1 MPIDITIIKSP
12 ENVSNAETSFTFSES
27 GGSLGRGP
35 DNTWVLD
42 DPDKYMS
49 SVHSRIGFEN
59 GRYILIDVSTN
70 GTFLNGSSEPLG
82 KGNKIILA
90 EGDRFVLSDYE
101 FIVNFR
107 DAHFPDAN
115 KANEDLLN
123 QPINQ
128 GPFPEANI
136 SENNDIGGATGENL
150 FSQNDPFAAP
160 ANNYVPLPDAMP
172 GFDTAETD
180 PLAVLDKASSNNN
193 QPPLQ
198 NNLFVNTL
206 TDDSAADRGRAMND
220 SVEWPN
226 SNIESGAIPDNW
238 YDDDE
243 PDDPATSSGHAVPSF
258 ETTLDH
264 PPDNSF
270 SNMEALAKLENER
283 LSLENENKKLITDVA
298 RLKQYIKKQNASSK
312 TGEQREKRT
321 ITAMDKTLIEALG
334 FSEKNLDTDKVLEIS
349 ETVGLLVRE
358 TMEGMMRVLSFR
370 KKIKEEF
377 RINVTT
383 IQPVENNPLKFSA
396 NIDDAMENMFIKE
409 NNAYKE
415 PIEAVREG
423 FQGIAE
429 HQVAV
434 LAGMQ
439 AAFRGM
445 LERFDPDTL
454 EKRFEKYKKS
464 GLIQIGKN
472 RKNWDSYKAY
482 HAELA
487 GNLDNSFQYLFG
499 YDFVQAYEEQMQR
512 LVIARN
518 TNTNKK

>member
-1 MPIDITIIKSP
+1 MPIEITIIKSL
-12 ENVSNAETSFTFSES
+12 ENVNNGETSYTFSES

-49 SVHSRIGFEN
+49 SVHSQIGFEN
-59 GRYILIDVSTN
+59 GQYVLIDVSTN
-70 GTFLNGSSEPLG
+70 GTFVNGSSKPLG
-82 KGNKIILA
+82 DGNKVILA
-90 EGDRFVLSDYE
+90 EGDRFIISDYE

-107 DAHFPDAN
+107 GVDNATDDA
-115 KANEDLLN
+115 LT
-123 QPINQ
+123 QPSDQ
-128 GPFPEANI
+128 GPFNDI
-136 SENNDIGGATGENL
+136 SEAAGESS
-150 FSQNDPFAAP
+150 FSPNAPFTAAV
-160 ANNYVPLPDAMP
+160 NNYMPMSDAIS
-172 GFDTAETD
+172 GFEIVETD
-180 PLAVLDKASSNNN
+180 PLAALDKASANNN
-193 QPPLQ
+193 RAPAQ
-198 NNLFVNTL
+198 NNLFADNSMADHGVAVN
-206 TDDSAADRGRAMND
+206 DAID
-220 SVEWPN
+220 WPS
-226 SNIESGAIPDNW
+226 SNIESGMIPNDWN
-238 YDDDE
+238 DDE
-243 PDDPATSSGHAVPSF
+243 PLTAPVVSPSHSTPAFDRTP
-258 ETTLDH
+258 DH
-264 PPDNSF
+264 LPDNRF
-270 SNMEALAKLENER
+270 LNVEALAKLENEY
-283 LSLENENKKLITDVA
+283 LALENENKKLMTEVA
-298 RLKQYIKKQNASSK
+298 RLKQYIKKQNASGK
-312 TGEQREKRT
+312 AKRQGGKRT
-321 ITAMDKTLIEALG
+321 ITTIDKTLIEALG
-334 FSEKNLDTDKVLEIS
+334 FSEKNLNQDKMLEIS

-396 NIDDAMENMFIKE
+396 NIDDAMENMFIKD

-454 EKRFEKYKKS
+454 EKRFEKYKKTS
-464 GLIQIGKN
+464 LIQLGKK
-472 RKNWDSYKAY
+472 RKNWESYKAY
-482 HAELA
+482 HTDLA

-512 LVIARN
+512 LVIARK

>member
-1 MPIDITIIKSP
+1 MPIEITIIKSP
-12 ENVSNAETSFTFSES
+12 GNVNNSETSRTFSES
-27 GGSLGRGP
+27 GGTLGRGP
-35 DNTWVLD
+35 GNTWVLD
-42 DPDKYMS
+42 DPEKYMS
-49 SVHSRIGFEN
+49 SVHARISFEN
-59 GRYILIDVSTN
+59 GQYILSDVSTN
-70 GTFLNGSSEPLG
+70 GTFVNGSPEPLG
-82 KGNKIILA
+82 GGNKVTLA
-90 EGDRFVLSDYE
+90 EGDRFIISDYE

-107 DAHFPDAN
+107 GTGSAGD
-115 KANEDLLN
+115 DLLS
-123 QPINQ
+123 PAT
-128 GPFPEANI
+128 GHSPFPEMDI
-136 SENNDIGGATGENL
+136 SGNNEIGDAAGESL
-150 FSQNDPFAAP
+150 FSPNDPFAAAP
-160 ANNYVPLPDAMP
+160 AGNYAPASDAMP
-172 GFDTAETD
+172 DFNMAETD
-180 PLAVLDKASSNNN
+180 PLAALDKASAHHH
-193 QPPLQ
+193 QP
-198 NNLFVNTL
+198 
-206 TDDSAADRGRAMND
+206 AAPGDPFAGSSMADHGVAIND
-220 SVEWPN
+220 AIDWPD
-226 SNIESGAIPDNW
+226 SNIESGMIPDDW
-238 YDDDE
+238 DADE
-243 PDDPATSSGHAVPSF
+243 PLDTPPAAPEHIASAF
-258 ETTLDH
+258 ENTPDH
-264 PPDNSF
+264 LPDNSF
-270 SNMEALAKLENER
+270 SNVEALAKLENEY
-283 LSLENENKKLITDVA
+283 LALETENKKLIKDIA
-298 RLKQYIKKQNASSK
+298 RLKEYIKKQNASGK
-312 TGEQREKRT
+312 TSEQGEKRRV
-321 ITAMDKTLIEALG
+321 TALDKALIEALG
-334 FSEKNLDTDKVLEIS
+334 FSEKNLDNDKMLEIS

-464 GLIQIGKN
+464 SLIQLGKN
-472 RKNWDSYKAY
+472 RKNWESYRAY

-512 LVIARN
+512 LVISRKASA
-518 TNTNKK
+518 NKK

>member
-12 ENVSNAETSFTFSES
+12 ESVNVSEASRTFFEN

-35 DNTWVLD
+35 DNTWILD

-49 SVHSRIGFEN
+49 SVHAQIDYQHGQ
-59 GRYILIDVSTN
+59 YILTDVSTN
-70 GTFLNGSSEPLG
+70 GTFVNGDTEPLG
-82 KGNKIILA
+82 SGNIIALT
-90 EGDRFVLSDYE
+90 EGDRFTISDYE
-101 FIVNFR
+101 FIVNVH
-107 DAHFPDAN
+107 D
-115 KANEDLLN
+115 ED
-123 QPINQ
+123 
-128 GPFPEANI
+128 
-136 SENNDIGGATGENL
+136 NDIGNASNDLLGQQVAPGAFEKNNSDAGEDL
-150 FSQNDPFAAP
+150 FSKGGPFSAP
-160 ANNYVPLPDAMP
+160 GNNHVPLSDAMP
-172 GFDTAETD
+172 GFDAAETD
-180 PLAVLDKASSNNN
+180 PLAALDKASADNN
-193 QPPLQ
+193 QKPTQ
-198 NNLFVNTL
+198 NNLFASVITGNSMANQGGAL
-206 TDDSAADRGRAMND
+206 ND
-220 SVEWPN
+220 SVDWPN
-226 SNIESGAIPDNW
+226 ANIESGIIPDNW
-238 YDDDE
+238 LDDDE
-243 PDDPATSSGHAVPSF
+243 SNEPVTQPDPIATLAGIPSNP
-258 ETTLDH
+258 L
-264 PPDNSF
+264 PDNSF
-270 SNMEALAKLENER
+270 SNMEALTKLENEH
-283 LSLENENKKLITDVA
+283 LALENENKKLMTEVA
-298 RLKQYIKKQNASSK
+298 RLRQYIKKQNADSK
-312 TGEQREKRT
+312 TNGQGEKRT
-321 ITAMDKTLIEALG
+321 VTTMDKTLIEALG
-334 FSEKNLDTDKVLEIS
+334 FSEKKLDQDKILEIS

-396 NIDDAMENMFIKE
+396 NIDDAMDNMFIKE

-464 GLIQIGKN
+464 SLIQLGKN
-472 RKNWDSYKAY
+472 RKNWESYKAY
-482 HAELA
+482 HTELA

-512 LVIARN
+512 LVIARKAD
-518 TNTNKK
+518 TNKK

>member
-1 MPIDITIIKSP
+1 MPIEITIIKSP
-12 ENVSNAETSFTFSES
+12 ENVSNGEMSYTFSES
-27 GGSLGRGP
+27 GGSLGRGL
-35 DNTWVLD
+35 DNTWVLN

-49 SVHSRIGFEN
+49 SVHSQISFEN
-59 GRYILIDVSTN
+59 GQYVLIDVSTN
-70 GTFLNGSSEPLG
+70 GTFVNGSSEPLG
-82 KGNKIILA
+82 GGNKAILS
-90 EGDRFVLSDYE
+90 EGDRFVISDYE

-107 DAHFPDAN
+107 GTHTST
-115 KANEDLLN
+115 EDLLTG
-123 QPINQ
+123 PADQ
-128 GPFPEANI
+128 GLF
-136 SENNDIGGATGENL
+136 NDINDAAGEGE
-150 FSQNDPFAAP
+150 FSPNDPFAAP
-160 ANNYVPLPDAMP
+160 PMNNHVPISDAMSE
-172 GFDTAETD
+172 FDMAETD
-180 PLAVLDKASSNNN
+180 PLAALDKASANNN
-193 QPPLQ
+193 QAPVQ
-198 NNLFVNTL
+198 NNPFADNSMADHGVAVN
-206 TDDSAADRGRAMND
+206 DAID
-220 SVEWPN
+220 WPS
-226 SNIESGAIPDNW
+226 SNIETGMIPDDWN
-238 YDDDE
+238 DDE
-243 PDDPATSSGHAVPSF
+243 LLTTPVASPSHSAPAPESTPDP
-258 ETTLDH
+258 L
-264 PPDNSF
+264 PDNSF
-270 SNMEALAKLENER
+270 SNVEALAKLENEY
-283 LSLENENKKLITDVA
+283 LALENENKKLMTDIA
-298 RLKQYIKKQNASSK
+298 RLKQHTKKQNDSGHPK
-312 TGEQREKRT
+312 GQGEKRT
-321 ITAMDKTLIEALG
+321 ISTMDKTLIEALG
-334 FSEKNLDTDKVLEIS
+334 FAEKNLDQDKMLEIS

-396 NIDDAMENMFIKE
+396 NIDDAMENMFIKD

-464 GLIQIGKN
+464 SLIQLGKN
-472 RKNWDSYKAY
+472 RKNWESYKTY
-482 HAELA
+482 HTELA

-512 LVIARN
+512 LVIARK
-518 TNTNKK
+518 TNTHKK

>member
-1 MPIDITIIKSP
+1 MPIEITIIKSP
-12 ENVSNAETSFTFSES
+12 EDVNNGETSYTFSES

-49 SVHSRIGFEN
+49 SVHSRISFEN
-59 GRYILIDVSTN
+59 GQYVLIDVSTN
-70 GTFLNGSSEPLG
+70 GTFVNGLPEPLG
-82 KGNKIILA
+82 GGNKVILS
-90 EGDRFVLSDYE
+90 EGDRFIISDYE

-107 DAHFPDAN
+107 GTHNATD
-115 KANEDLLN
+115 DLLTK
-123 QPINQ
+123 PTVLD
-128 GPFPEANI
+128 PFNDTKDAPEE
-136 SENNDIGGATGENL
+136 SL
-150 FSQNDPFAAP
+150 FSPNDPFAAP
-160 ANNYVPLPDAMP
+160 PVNNHVPMSDAMS
-172 GFDTAETD
+172 GFDIEETD
-180 PLAVLDKASSNNN
+180 PLAALDKASASNN
-193 QPPLQ
+193 QAPVQ
-198 NNLFVNTL
+198 NNPFADNSMANHGVAVN
-206 TDDSAADRGRAMND
+206 DAID
-220 SVEWPN
+220 WPS
-226 SNIESGAIPDNW
+226 SNIESGMIPDDWN
-238 YDDDE
+238 DDE
-243 PDDPATSSGHAVPSF
+243 PLTASVVSPGHNAPAVESTPEH
-258 ETTLDH
+258 L
-264 PPDNSF
+264 PDNSF
-270 SNMEALAKLENER
+270 SNVEALAKLENEY
-283 LSLENENKKLITDVA
+283 LALENENKKLLTDVA
-298 RLKQYIKKQNASSK
+298 RLKQYIKKQNAGGSAK
-312 TGEQREKRT
+312 GQGEKRT
-321 ITAMDKTLIEALG
+321 ISAMDKTLIEALG
-334 FSEKNLDTDKVLEIS
+334 FSEKNLDQDKMLEIS

-396 NIDDAMENMFIKE
+396 NIDDAMENMFIKD

-464 GLIQIGKN
+464 SLIQLGKN
-472 RKNWDSYKAY
+472 RKNWESYKAY
-482 HAELA
+482 HTELA

-512 LVIARN
+512 LVIARK
-518 TNTNKK
+518 TNTHKK

>member
-1 MPIDITIIKSP
+1 MPIEIAIIKSP
-12 ENVSNAETSFTFSES
+12 ENVNNGETSYTFSES
-27 GGSLGRGP
+27 GGSLGRGL
-35 DNTWVLD
+35 DNTWVLA

-49 SVHSRIGFEN
+49 SVHSRISFEN
-59 GRYILIDVSTN
+59 GQYILSDVSTN
-70 GTFLNGSSEPLG
+70 GTFINGSSEPLG
-82 KGNKIILA
+82 GGNKIILA
-90 EGDRFVLSDYE
+90 DGDHFIISDYE

-107 DAHFPDAN
+107 DTHNATD
-115 KANEDLLN
+115 DLLT
-123 QPINQ
+123 QSAGL
-128 GPFPEANI
+128 GPF
-136 SENNDIGGATGENL
+136 NDTRDATGEGL
-150 FSQNDPFAAP
+150 FLQNDPFVTP
-160 ANNYVPLPDAMP
+160 PVSNYMP
-172 GFDTAETD
+172 MSGAVSGFDIAETD
-180 PLAVLDKASSNNN
+180 PLAALDKASANNR
-193 QPPLQ
+193 QAPVQ
-198 NNLFVNTL
+198 NNPFTDNSMADHGVAVN
-206 TDDSAADRGRAMND
+206 DAIDWPSA
-220 SVEWPN
+220 
-226 SNIESGAIPDNW
+226 NIESGMIPDDWN
-238 YDDDE
+238 DDKLLTA
-243 PDDPATSSGHAVPSF
+243 PVVSLGHSTSTFESTSGH
-258 ETTLDH
+258 L
-264 PPDNSF
+264 PDSSF
-270 SNMEALAKLENER
+270 SNVEALAKLENEY
-283 LSLENENKKLITDVA
+283 LALENENKKLMTEVA
-298 RLKQYIKKQNASSK
+298 RLKQHIKKQNVNGKAGRK
-312 TGEQREKRT
+312 EEKRT

-334 FSEKNLDTDKVLEIS
+334 FSEKNLNQDKMLEIG

-396 NIDDAMENMFIKE
+396 NIDDAMENMFIKD

-464 GLIQIGKN
+464 SLIQLGKK
-472 RKNWDSYKAY
+472 RKNWESYKAY
-482 HAELA
+482 HTELA

-512 LVIARN
+512 LVIARK
-518 TNTNKK
+518 TNTDKK

>member
-1 MPIDITIIKSP
+1 MPIEITIIKSP
-12 ENVSNAETSFTFSES
+12 ENVSNGEMSYTFSES
-27 GGSLGRGP
+27 GGSLGRGL
-35 DNTWVLD
+35 DNTWVLN

-49 SVHSRIGFEN
+49 SVHSQISFEN
-59 GRYILIDVSTN
+59 GQYVLIDVSTN
-70 GTFLNGSSEPLG
+70 GTFVNGSSEPLG
-82 KGNKIILA
+82 GGNKAILS
-90 EGDRFVLSDYE
+90 EGDRFVISDYE

-107 DAHFPDAN
+107 GTHTST
-115 KANEDLLN
+115 EDLLTG
-123 QPINQ
+123 PADQ
-128 GPFPEANI
+128 GLF
-136 SENNDIGGATGENL
+136 NDINDAAGEGG
-150 FSQNDPFAAP
+150 FSPNDPFAAP
-160 ANNYVPLPDAMP
+160 PMNNHVPISDAMSE
-172 GFDTAETD
+172 FDMAETD
-180 PLAVLDKASSNNN
+180 PLAALDKASANNN
-193 QPPLQ
+193 QAPVQ
-198 NNLFVNTL
+198 NNPFADNSMADHGVAVN
-206 TDDSAADRGRAMND
+206 DAID
-220 SVEWPN
+220 WPS
-226 SNIESGAIPDNW
+226 SNIETGMIPDDWN
-238 YDDDE
+238 DDE
-243 PDDPATSSGHAVPSF
+243 LLTTPVASPSHSAPAPESTPDP
-258 ETTLDH
+258 L
-264 PPDNSF
+264 PDNSF
-270 SNMEALAKLENER
+270 SNVEALAKLENEY
-283 LSLENENKKLITDVA
+283 LALENENKKLMTDIA
-298 RLKQYIKKQNASSK
+298 RLKQHTKKQNDSGHPK
-312 TGEQREKRT
+312 GQGEKRT
-321 ITAMDKTLIEALG
+321 ISTMDKTLIEALG
-334 FSEKNLDTDKVLEIS
+334 FAEKNLDQDKMLEIS

-396 NIDDAMENMFIKE
+396 NIDDAMENMFIKD

-464 GLIQIGKN
+464 SLIQLGKN
-472 RKNWDSYKAY
+472 RKNWESYKTY
-482 HAELA
+482 HTELA

-512 LVIARN
+512 LVIARK
-518 TNTNKK
+518 TNTHKK